1 MARRLLALA
10 AVSLA
15 LAALPTTAHAV
26 PAAPAVSVSRVD
38 GITLQGQTA
47 ILDLTLAISNPNGLE
62 MPLHKLR
69 FRLQFNA
76 LDVAQGESTA
86 PVTIP
91 AQGRAQVPVEV
102 NVDSATLL
110 TLFATLPP
118 DGTVSYLISGSAEI
132 GMTMLRIPFSDS
144 GKVRL
149 ALQ

>member
-1 MARRLLALA
+1 MARRLLVLVAI
-10 AVSLA
+10 SLA
-15 LAALPTTAHAV
+15 LAALPTAHAV

-76 LDVAQGESTA
+76 LDVAHGESTA
-86 PVTIP
+86 PVTIS
-91 AQGRAQVPVEV
+91 ARGRAQVPVEV

-118 DGTVSYLISGSAEI
+118 DGTVNYQISGSAEI